1 MKKYIMIFCFAFSFC
16 FQVAAQSQEAQQLL
30 LNVQKLAQ
38 LKQILKDMYK
48 GYEVVSK
55 GYNTIKNISEGNFD
69 LHKVFL
75 DGLMKVSPVVKN
87 YKRVIDII
95 KKQGLIVKEYKS
107 AFSRF
112 KKTGQFNLT
121 ELNYMSGVYTRLLD
135 RSLQDLN
142 ELLMVT
148 TANQLRMSDEERL
161 AAIDKIFAGM
171 EDKLSFLRSFNRSTT
186 VLAMQRGREAI
197 DTRVSQQLYGV
208 H

>member
-1 MKKYIMIFCFAFSFC
+1 MKKIFSILMIISFSTTSFS
-16 FQVAAQSQEAQQLL
+16 QSDEAKQLL
-30 LNVQKLAQ
+30 LNVEKLAQ

-48 GYEVVSK
+48 GYEIVSK

-75 DGLMKVSPVVKN
+75 DGLMQVSPVVKK
-87 YKRVIDII
+87 YKRFIDII
-95 KKQGLIVKEYKS
+95 ESQGKIVKEYKS

-112 KKTGQFNLT
+112 KKSGQFNLT
-121 ELNYMSGVYTRLLD
+121 EIKYMSQVYTSLLD
-135 RSLQDLN
+135 RSLQGLD
-142 ELLMVT
+142 ELLMVI

-171 EDKLSFLRSFNRSTT
+171 EDKLSFLRSFNRGNT
-186 VLAMQRGREAI
+186 VLAMQRGKESN
-197 DTRVSQQLYGV
+197 DTRISQQIYGV